1 MDPSHPICW
10 QRSLNCIKSKKLEL
24 YRSLKDIPHISE
36 VVKNSEAF
44 KRLPVSL
51 LKELLSD
58 NYDDEEGSESEENE
72 EGWPTAK
79 HKFDA
84 VVFWLSGNECDDKD
98 KEFISNRLDFDHFI
112 GEELLTDVRISGLF
126 SDKMIH

>member
-1 MDPSHPICW
+1 MTNVKCTFLRLSRTQRLSSVFPSACSWSCFLIITMMKRDPNL
-10 QRSLNCIKSKKLEL
+10 RRMKT
-24 YRSLKDIPHISE
+24 
-36 VVKNSEAF
+36 
-44 KRLPVSL
+44 
-51 LKELLSD
+51 
-58 NYDDEEGSESEENE
+58 E